1 MIDIEYSQ
9 SNKHVNTESNFTFH
23 NQSNIL
29 STMTFGERL
38 VAAMAYKKIDQTEL
52 AKITGISQ
60 PTISKIVLGYTE
72 SSTFTVQLAVTCGVR
87 PEWLAMESG
96 EMVDGL
102 YVHDEKL
109 KQLLMIAQDLPE
121 YGKDKAIR
129 EVTEIA
135 EFIEH
140 AARAAKQ

>member
-1 MIDIEYSQ
+1 
-9 SNKHVNTESNFTFH
+9 
-23 NQSNIL
+23 
-29 STMTFGERL
+29 MTFGERL